1 VPGPQSSNALAVGI
15 PGTVY
20 RTDGLTTARFSGRR
34 NRCRAVDQLRCERTG
49 APETRTPASDALLRS
64 CLISSARQ
72 KRCCALTRAGAPRL
86 RPRCLPVALT
96 PSSPRPRA
104 PPPQS
109 LSQDYPLSPASP
121 RALRPPSRPT
131 PLWVVPPPSR
141 LLLWVGGKALAGN
154 GWGEGWRGGG
164 ERGAPPRRAI
174 VSTRLRSRAGAS
186 CCSLLLTRRPP
197 RRQPPQLPQWASRT
211 GHACPGGSRGR
222 DDGPRGAMRHPAGT
236 RRRPRS

>member
-1 VPGPQSSNALAVGI
+1 MPGPQSSNALAVGI

-154 GWGEGWRGGG
+154 GWGEGWSGGG
-164 ERGAPPRRAI
+164 ARRATPACNSI
-174 VSTRLRSRAGAS
+174 NAAPLESGGIMLLPAAHSSSSSSAAS
-186 CCSLLLTRRPP
+186 AAAPVGKP
-197 RRQPPQLPQWASRT
+197 NWACMSW
-211 GHACPGGSRGR
+211 GKPWS
-222 DDGPRGAMRHPAGT
+222 
-236 RRRPRS
+236 